1 MKFGIAH
8 HTTGQFRKGSNR
20 NTAAIADEM
29 PFGIGILFG
38 DDLEGL

>member
-8 HTTGQFRKGSNR
+8 HTTGQYRKGSNR
-20 NTAAIADEM
+20 STPAIHGEM

-38 DDLEGL
+38 VDLEDF